1 MKEMN
6 YFQDRKI
13 HVMSGKKTQI
23 PSTSTAASETA
34 LTTEYTVAE
43 ERGNLCTWEGW
54 SSPTLLMLSRKVKEL
69 RDAFILAYWQRI
81 LSSVILRLS
90 QITKGEHL
98 LKTRLIHS
106 RIKRQMLEGSVDFLT
121 KFLISL
127 QPEWLALK

>member
-1 MKEMN
+1 MKGMN

-13 HVMSGKKTQI
+13 HVTSGKKPQ
-23 PSTSTAASETA
+23 TSNTSAAASEIA

-43 ERGNLCTWEGW
+43 ERGNLCTWECW
-54 SSPTLLMLSRKVKEL
+54 SSPTLLMLNRKVKEL

-106 RIKRQMLEGSVDFLT
+106 RIR
-121 KFLISL
+121 
-127 QPEWLALK
+127 